1 MMWLRSRLVRERQSG
16 QGTIEYLG
24 VAVLI
29 SVLTASLAVAPV
41 APTLG
46 TAIKDTVC
54 KVAQPVLGGTC
65 SSSNG
70 DENEGSD
77 EAPQPYA
84 DHMMECPIS
93 STSGSKGTTENAMI
107 FTTKHGMKY
116 KVKKNSD
123 GTGDIT
129 VLGYGGYGGNVE
141 AGKLKFGD
149 RVKVNAGVGED
160 RTLSVGSVYHLDSWE
175 ETDAF
180 AEQIQDISDS
190 WINHL
195 TIGPLISGYKVH
207 SLPESPR
214 SSVME
219 VDLEHW
225 GEAGAGADV
234 NKISDKI
241 GKRVKKLFG
250 MDPKDSGSNNDG
262 WKSEDYDS
270 TGKTDYKLPANI
282 VGAISAV
289 DKIVPKLEGRVS
301 TSKKALVEYD
311 RGSNPDDSS
320 DDLIAVTVGLE
331 DDIDGSGKFIVDG
344 GGNAGADK
352 AATFL
357 VDTDF
362 NLVGLK
368 MIQADRRG
376 GGFGDAKDDN
386 TEDVVVG
393 DFDMTDPQTRAMAM
407 DFLLN
412 PDKLSNLQ
420 DLATG
425 NQTGATPEEKA
436 LGELLKSE
444 KLKLNEMT
452 LENTN
457 DSGGFGLGAK
467 LFGVGGGIDLENF
480 SSTSELVDA
489 YTWVPDEDGGLKR
502 VKNTKCM

>member
-1 MMWLRSRLVRERQSG
+1 
-16 QGTIEYLG
+16 
-24 VAVLI
+24 
-29 SVLTASLAVAPV
+29 
-41 APTLG
+41 
-46 TAIKDTVC
+46 
-54 KVAQPVLGGTC
+54 
-65 SSSNG
+65 
-70 DENEGSD
+70 
-77 EAPQPYA
+77 
-84 DHMMECPIS
+84 
-93 STSGSKGTTENAMI
+93 
-107 FTTKHGMKY
+107 
-116 KVKKNSD
+116 
-123 GTGDIT
+123 
-129 VLGYGGYGGNVE
+129 
-141 AGKLKFGD
+141 
-149 RVKVNAGVGED
+149 
-160 RTLSVGSVYHLDSWE
+160 
-175 ETDAF
+175 
-180 AEQIQDISDS
+180 
-190 WINHL
+190 
-195 TIGPLISGYKVH
+195 
-207 SLPESPR
+207 
-214 SSVME
+214 ME

-234 NKISDKI
+234 NKISDKVGNRI
-241 GKRVKKLFG
+241 KKFLG
-250 MDPKDSGSNNDG
+250 MDSKKSGGSNGDG

-270 TGKTDYKLPANI
+270 SGKTDYKLPGNI
-282 VGAISAV
+282 VGAVSVV
-289 DKIVPKLEGRVS
+289 DKLVPKLEGS
-301 TSKKALVEYD
+301 GSNSKKALVEYD

-331 DDIDGSGKFIVDG
+331 NAIDGSGKFVVDG
-344 GGNAGADK
+344 GGNAGSDK

-357 VDTDF
+357 VDTNY

-368 MIQADRRG
+368 MVQADHRG

-436 LGELLKSE
+436 MGELLKSE

-452 LENTN
+452 LKNTN

-467 LFGVGGGIDLENF
+467 LFGIGGGIDLENF

-489 YTWVPDEDGGLKR
+489 YTWVPDENGGLKR